1 MTRRELLAALP
12 VAPALGAIEPM
23 KSTLEPL
30 AWFAGRWKGTLP
42 WGQIEEIWSPEA
54 EGVMMGMFRMSNR
67 GKPSLYEFMTLE
79 RKGEGVG
86 LKIRHFNGLFVAREE
101 KDKSVDFD
109 LTALEATSAT
119 FFVDEGAAKVTL
131 IYRRTG
137 ADSMAVDF
145 SKVPVEGKPQKMV
158 FPYTRASL

>member
-1 MTRRELLAALP
+1 MTRRSLLLAASALP
-12 VAPALGAIEPM
+12 AASAPV
-23 KSTLEPL
+23 KSTLESL
-30 AWFAGRWKGTLP
+30 AWLAGRWKGQLP
-42 WGQIEEIWSPEA
+42 WGQIEEIWSPES

-86 LKIRHFNGLFVAREE
+86 LKIRHFNGQLVAREE
-101 KDKSVDFD
+101 KDKFVDFD
-109 LTALEATSAT
+109 LVALDAAGAT

-131 IYRRTG
+131 VYRKTG

-158 FPYTRASL
+158 FPYTRGSL